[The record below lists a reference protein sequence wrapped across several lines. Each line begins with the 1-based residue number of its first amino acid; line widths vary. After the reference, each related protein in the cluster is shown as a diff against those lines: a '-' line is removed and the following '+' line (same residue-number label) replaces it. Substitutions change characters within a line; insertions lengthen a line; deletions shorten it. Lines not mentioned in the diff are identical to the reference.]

1 MSKLIDIDVIN
12 ESYIVLEKL
21 NLLEKIPEDVLNY
34 LKANVVE
41 NYSFT
46 VDVNIPLDLQIEN
59 ENTKVYLSYLFLKYI
74 NDQKEEK
81 EFLLDMYKENQVKED
96 KLIREK
102 YNPDN
107 IFKQN
112 NSNEERE
119 LKENQ
124 EENKYV
130 LVINEKISI
139 FSKIKNFFKNLFKK

>member
-1 MSKLIDIDVIN
+1 M
-12 ESYIVLEKL
+12 
-21 NLLEKIPEDVLNY
+21 
-34 LKANVVE
+34 
-41 NYSFT
+41 
-46 VDVNIPLDLQIEN
+46 QIEN

-102 YNPDN
+102 YTPDT

-124 EENKYV
+124 EEDKYV

-139 FSKIKNFFKNLFKK
+139 FSKIKNFFKNLLKK

>member
-59 ENTKVYLSYLFLKYI
+59 ENTKVYLSCKSLFFTL
-74 NDQKEEK
+74 
-81 EFLLDMYKENQVKED
+81 
-96 KLIREK
+96 
-102 YNPDN
+102 
-107 IFKQN
+107 
-112 NSNEERE
+112 
-119 LKENQ
+119 
-124 EENKYV
+124 
-130 LVINEKISI
+130 
-139 FSKIKNFFKNLFKK
+139 